1 MFKKI
6 CILGCGL
13 IGSSILR
20 AINKNKLSKENSVF
34 DKSKKVLD
42 FLKKE
47 KLSSEVT
54 DDIQLAVKNADLVI
68 ISTPLSSYAEL
79 ISLIKNDLKAGV
91 ILTDTGSVKKE
102 INKVIENSKLRNTH
116 WIASHPIAGTEESG
130 PEAGFAD
137 LFKNRWC
144 ILSANNQVAKD
155 KIEILERFWSKLG
168 SKVKLMSFEDHDYV
182 LSLTSHLPHAVA
194 YSIVRTAINNEDKF
208 KNDVI
213 QYSAGGLR
221 DFTRIAASDPLMWKD
236 IFIDN
241 SDYILKVLDN
251 YSKNLDEIKNAVKNK
266 DSKKLLEIFSS
277 TKKVR
282 KEIIEAGQDTKK
294 PDFGR
299 K

>member
-54 DDIQLAVKNADLVI
+54 DDIQLAVKNADLII

-102 INKVIENSKLRNTH
+102 INKVIENSKLKNIH

>member
-1 MFKKI
+1 MFGKI
-6 CILGCGL
+6 SIIGCGL

-20 AINKNKLSKENSVF
+20 ATQEQKLATKISVY
-34 DKSKKVLD
+34 DKSNKVIEY
-42 FLKKE
+42 LKKNFTADIC
-47 KLSSEVT
+47 SNVT
-54 DDIQLAVKNADLVI
+54 ESVKGADLII
-68 ISTPLSSYAEL
+68 ISAPLSSYKEIL
-79 ISLIKNDLKAGV
+79 LSIKSNLKEGS
-91 ILTDTGSVKKE
+91 ILTDTGSTKKE
-102 INKVIENSKLRNTH
+102 VNKIVNNLGLKNIT
-116 WIASHPIAGTEESG
+116 WIASHPIAGTEYSG
-130 PEAGFAD
+130 PAAGFSS

-144 ILSANNQVAKD
+144 ILSAENQVAKD
-155 KIEILERFWSKLG
+155 KIENLEKFWSKLG
-168 SKVKLMSFEDHDYV
+168 SKVKVMSFEDHDYV

-194 YSIVRTAINNEDKF
+194 YSIVRTAINNENKF

-241 SDYILKVLDN
+241 SENILKVLDN
-251 YSKNLDEIKNAVKNK
+251 YSKNLDDIKSAIKNK
-266 DSKKLLEIFSS
+266 DSEKLLEIFSS

-282 KEIIEAGQDTKK
+282 KEIIEAGQDTEK

>member
-102 INKVIENSKLRNTH
+102 INKVIENSKLKNTH

-241 SDYILKVLDN
+241 SENILKVLDN
-251 YSKNLDEIKNAVKNK
+251 YSKNLDDIKSAIKNKN
-266 DSKKLLEIFSS
+266 SEKLLEIFSS

-282 KEIIEAGQDTKK
+282 KEIIEAGQDTEK

>member
-20 AINKNKLSKENSVF
+20 AINKKKLSKENSVF

-54 DDIQLAVKNADLVI
+54 DDIKLAVKNADLII

-102 INKVIENSKLRNTH
+102 INKVIENSKLKNTH

>member
-1 MFKKI
+1 MFGKI
-6 CILGCGL
+6 SIIGCGL

-20 AINKNKLSKENSVF
+20 ATQEQKLATKISVY
-34 DKSKKVLD
+34 DKSNKVIEY
-42 FLKKE
+42 LKKNF
-47 KLSSEVT
+47 KADICSNVT
-54 DDIQLAVKNADLVI
+54 ESVKDADLII
-68 ISTPLSSYAEL
+68 ISAPLSSYKEIL
-79 ISLIKNDLKAGV
+79 FSIKSNVKEGS
-91 ILTDTGSVKKE
+91 ILTDTGSTKKE
-102 INKVIENSKLRNTH
+102 VNKIVNNLGLKNIS
-116 WIASHPIAGTEESG
+116 WIASHPIAGTEYSG
-130 PEAGFAD
+130 PAAGFSS

-144 ILSANNQVAKD
+144 ILSADNQVSKD
-155 KIEILERFWSKLG
+155 KIENLEKFWSKLG
-168 SKVKLMSFEDHDYV
+168 SKVKAMSFEDHDYV

-241 SDYILKVLDN
+241 SENILKVLDN
-251 YSKNLDEIKNAVKNK
+251 YSKNLDDIKSAIKKK
-266 DSKKLLEIFSS
+266 DSEKLLEIFSS

-282 KEIIEAGQDTKK
+282 KEIIEAGQDTEK

>member
-1 MFKKI
+1 MFGKI
-6 CILGCGL
+6 SIIGCGL

-20 AINKNKLSKENSVF
+20 ATQEQKLATKISVY
-34 DKSKKVLD
+34 DKSNKVIEY
-42 FLKKE
+42 LKKNF
-47 KLSSEVT
+47 T
-54 DDIQLAVKNADLVI
+54 ADICSNMTESVKDADLII
-68 ISTPLSSYAEL
+68 ISTPLSSYKEIL
-79 ISLIKNDLKAGV
+79 LSIKSNLKEGS
-91 ILTDTGSVKKE
+91 ILTDTGSTKKE
-102 INKVIENSKLRNTH
+102 VNKIVNNLGLKNIS
-116 WIASHPIAGTEESG
+116 WIASHPIAGTEHSG
-130 PEAGFAD
+130 PTAGFSS

-144 ILSANNQVAKD
+144 ILSADNQVAKD
-155 KIEILERFWSKLG
+155 KIENLEKFWSKLG
-168 SKVKLMSFEDHDYV
+168 SKVKVMSFEDHDYV
-182 LSLTSHLPHAVA
+182 LSLTSHLPHAAA

-241 SDYILKVLDN
+241 SENILKVLDN
-251 YSKNLDEIKNAVKNK
+251 YSKNLDDIKSAIKNK
-266 DSKKLLEIFSS
+266 DSEKLLEIFSS